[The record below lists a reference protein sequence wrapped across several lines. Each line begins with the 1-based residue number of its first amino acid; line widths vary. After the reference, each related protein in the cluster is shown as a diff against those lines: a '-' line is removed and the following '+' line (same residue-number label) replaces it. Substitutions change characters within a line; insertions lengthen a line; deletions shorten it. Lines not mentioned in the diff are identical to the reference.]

1 MNTYD
6 ILRLLVLTI
15 REHTA
20 DVSYSD
26 DFKRLDIR
34 GAFGDSPT
42 ADDLVALK
50 RANSAIYAGWLAGMN
65 ERDKEKRERLEA
77 KARKAEQNA
86 AEIVRGWGKSPAGGR
101 CELDARAVSDC
112 GAVVVVCY
120 DPHGV
125 ARRVDFSYYFGRA

>member
-1 MNTYD
+1 MKTCD

-15 REHTA
+15 REYTA
-20 DVSYSD
+20 DVIYSD
-26 DFKRLDIR
+26 DGKRCDIR
-34 GAFGDSPT
+34 GAWGDVPT
-42 ADDLVALK
+42 ADDLYALK
-50 RANSAIYAGWLAGMN
+50 RANSAIYSGWLAGMD
-65 ERDKEKRERLEA
+65 ERDDAKREWLEA
-77 KARKAEQNA
+77 NAGKAAQKA
-86 AEIVRGWGKSPAGGR
+86 AEIVKAWGKSPAGGR